1 MLASLPGHGH
11 EAAQSGYSGQSMAK
25 IGILGAK
32 GRMGQA
38 IAAIAGELGA
48 ELSGG
53 VDLGGAVFG
62 PHGDAAALAADSDVL
77 VDFSAPSALA
87 GHLEAALAAGVPIVV
102 GTTGLRPEHHAQI
115 DAAVAKGLA
124 VLQTGNTSLG
134 VNLLAHLVREAAARL
149 GEDWDIEIVEMHH
162 RHKVDAPSG
171 TALLLGTAAAEGR
184 GSTPE
189 ALNRFDRI
197 GHGHDRPREPG
208 TIGYASLRGGS
219 VAGDHMV
226 VLATDNERIELGHRA
241 ESRAIFARGAVKA
254 CLWMIGKPAGRHA
267 MGDVLGL

>member
-1 MLASLPGHGH
+1 
-11 EAAQSGYSGQSMAK
+11 MAK
-25 IGILGAK
+25 IGILGAQ

-38 IAAIAGELGA
+38 IAAIADELGA

-62 PHGDAAALAADSDVL
+62 PHGDAVALAADSDVL
-77 VDFSAPSALA
+77 VDFSVPAALA
-87 GHLEAALAAGVPIVV
+87 GHLDAALGAGVPIVI
-102 GTTGLRPEHHAQI
+102 GTTGLKPEHHARI

-149 GEDWDIEIVEMHH
+149 GDDWDVEIVEMHH

-171 TALLLGTAAAEGR
+171 TALLLGAAAADGR

-197 GHGHDRPREPG
+197 GHGVDKARETG

-241 ESRAIFARGAVKA
+241 ENRSIFARGAVKA
-254 CLWMIGKPAGRHA
+254 CLWMAGRPAGRYA
-267 MGDVLGL
+267 MADVLGL